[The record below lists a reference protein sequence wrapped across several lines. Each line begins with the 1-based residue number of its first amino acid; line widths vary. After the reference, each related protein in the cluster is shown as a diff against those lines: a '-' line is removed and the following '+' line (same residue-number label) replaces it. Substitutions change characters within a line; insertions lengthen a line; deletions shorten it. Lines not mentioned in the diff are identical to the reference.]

1 MIKAICPVM
10 IRLLLLTLMV
20 RSHVYQNA
28 NVWYLL
34 IYSLL
39 HSTEQNYDNSHS
51 QKQDYSP
58 HDVPD
63 DHEIM
68 MPPSDQNADPQHYQN
83 HVLSG
88 IGTSTQC
95 RLCDICIDL
104 SNGFNNNFTLQLFYI
119 SGDAPA
125 RKHNNAM
132 TCFNSILLH

>member
-20 RSHVYQNA
+20 RLHVYQNA

-51 QKQDYSP
+51 QTQDYSP
-58 HDVPD
+58 RDVPD

-83 HVLSG
+83 HALSG
-88 IGTSTQC
+88 IGTFTQC

-104 SNGFNNNFTLQLFYI
+104 SNGFNNYFTLQLLIFQV
-119 SGDAPA
+119 
-125 RKHNNAM
+125 M
-132 TCFNSILLH
+132 LLQANLMMV